1 MENVKQIDTESRT
14 YYIFNDMINIK
25 CFDSNLLKICR
36 KSYKNTDIYY
46 IGYIA
51 MKDLDYVSIHRVNP
65 LYFVINK
72 ADRYN
77 EENYGNKYC
86 IFASTDKNKDV
97 LTK

>member
-1 MENVKQIDTESRT
+1 MKNVKQIDTESRT

-51 MKDLDYVSIHRVNP
+51 MKDLDYVSINRVNP

-72 ADRYN
+72 ADGHN
-77 EENYGNKYC
+77 EEIYGNKYC
-86 IFASTDKNKDV
+86 IFASTDKSKDV